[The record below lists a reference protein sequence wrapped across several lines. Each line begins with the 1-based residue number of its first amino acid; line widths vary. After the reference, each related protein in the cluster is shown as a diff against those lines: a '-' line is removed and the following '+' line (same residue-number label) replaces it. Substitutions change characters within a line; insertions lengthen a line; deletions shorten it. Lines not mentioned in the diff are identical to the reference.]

1 MAAITSSTEHQPV
14 IDPSIYLAKETLKD
28 GTEVTIR
35 AIQPE
40 DSASVLESFAKLDRD
55 AIYRRFFSPKKELSD
70 AEVKQLTDV
79 DFSQV
84 VALVVTKET
93 GQGETL
99 IAGGRYAVEN
109 LETSQAAELAFLT
122 DEAYRGRGIAGLLLR
137 HLIRLA
143 QKAGI
148 SRLKADVLAD
158 NHPML
163 VVFRRSG
170 LPMRQQREGSVIHLT
185 LDLQLDRS

>member
-1 MAAITSSTEHQPV
+1 MAAITSSTEHRPV
-14 IDPSIYLAKETLKD
+14 TDPITYLAKETLKD

-35 AIQPE
+35 AIQPA
-40 DSASVLESFAKLDRD
+40 DSASVLEGFKNLDRD
-55 AIYRRFFSPKKELSD
+55 AIYRRFFSLKKELSD

-84 VALVVTKET
+84 VALVVTIET
-93 GQGETL
+93 GKGETL

-109 LETSQAAELAFLT
+109 PETSQAAELAFLT

-137 HLIRLA
+137 HLIRVA

-148 SRLKADVLAD
+148 SRFDADVLAD